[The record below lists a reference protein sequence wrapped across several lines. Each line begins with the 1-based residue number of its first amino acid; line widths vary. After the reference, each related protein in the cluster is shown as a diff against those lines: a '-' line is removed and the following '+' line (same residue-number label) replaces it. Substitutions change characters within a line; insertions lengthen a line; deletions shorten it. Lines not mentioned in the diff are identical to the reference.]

1 MKKALRFATAAA
13 VTTLLGS
20 TLSAYAQDAAPASNK
35 PQVSIAAGK
44 DLQSAQ
50 KALSARRY
58 DEVLADLDKVK
69 ANPKKNDYDEYL
81 MNLFYYTAYAG
92 QKKYQQ
98 AVASLE
104 AIMASKY
111 MPAGEQK
118 QRLVQATLLEYQ
130 LQNYDKTLE
139 YGNRILK
146 EGGGGAQIETVV
158 AQSYYLKNDF
168 RNAEHF
174 VRGMVDGQIKAGQAP
189 SEEVLLMGQN
199 AALKLNDDRGVSRWT
214 ELLVTYHPKPD
225 YWQNLLHGIYANK
238 LTDRQTLQVYR
249 LSADVGALKT
259 GSDYAEM
266 AQLALDAGA
275 PGEAVSTLT
284 KGFAANVFTQP
295 ADKNRNQHLLDSA
308 KKQVA
313 ADQPALAKTEADA
326 TAAATGDKL
335 VGVGVAYFGNA
346 DYAKAAKVISAGLAK
361 GVSKDAA
368 DARLSLGVAQL
379 KAGDKDAAVKTFRQ
393 VKDDPVSERLAALWI
408 LRAKT

>member
-1 MKKALRFATAAA
+1 MKKVLIFAALGAA
-13 VTTLLGS
+13 VTLGGVM
-20 TLSAYAQDAAPASNK
+20 SAIADDAAPSSK

-44 DLQSAQ
+44 DLQAAQ
-50 KALSARRY
+50 KALAGRRY

-111 MPAGEQK
+111 LPASELK

-130 LQNYDKTLE
+130 IPNYDKTIE
-139 YGNRILK
+139 YGTRVLK
-146 EGGGGAQIETVV
+146 EGSGNAQIETVV

-168 RNAEHF
+168 KDTDRF
-174 VRGMVDGQIKAGQAP
+174 VRGMVEAQIKAGQSP
-189 SEEVLLMGQN
+189 SEEVLLMGQSS
-199 AALKLNDDRGVSRWT
+199 AMKLNDDRSVSRWT
-214 ELLVTYHPKPD
+214 ELLVTYHPKPE
-225 YWQNLLHGIYANK
+225 YWQNLLHGLYGEK
-238 LTDRQTLQVYR
+238 LTDRQTLQVHR
-249 LSADVGALKT
+249 LAADVGALKR
-259 GSDYAEM
+259 GSDFAEM
-266 AQLALDAGA
+266 AQLALDVGA

-284 KGFAANVFTQP
+284 KGFAANVFTVP

-313 ADQPALAKTEADA
+313 ADQPALPKTEADA
-326 TAAATGDKL
+326 TAAPTGDRL
-335 VGVGVAYFGNA
+335 VGVGMAYFGNG
-346 DYAKAAKVISAGLAK
+346 DYAKATKDLSAGLAK

-368 DARLSLGVAQL
+368 DARLSLGIAQL
-379 KAGDKDAAVKTFRQ
+379 KAGDKDGAVKTFRQ
-393 VKDDPVSERLAALWI
+393 IKEDPVSERLAVLWT
-408 LRAKT
+408 LRARS

>member
-1 MKKALRFATAAA
+1 MKKVLKFAAA
-13 VTTLLGS
+13 VAVATLLGS
-20 TLSAYAQDAAPASNK
+20 TLPAFAQDAAPASNK

-44 DLQSAQ
+44 DLQAAQ
-50 KALSARRY
+50 KALSAKRY

-111 MPAGEQK
+111 MPSSELK
-118 QRLVQATLLEYQ
+118 QRLVQAALLEYQ
-130 LQNYDKTLE
+130 IPNYDKTIE
-139 YGNRILK
+139 FGNRLLK
-146 EGGGGAQIETVV
+146 EGSGNAQIETVV

-174 VRGMVDGQIKAGQAP
+174 VRGMVDAQIKAGQTP

-199 AALKLNDDRGVSRWT
+199 AALKMNDERGVSRWT

-225 YWQNLLHGIYANK
+225 YWQSLLHGLYVGK
-238 LTDRQTLQVYR
+238 LTDRQTLQLYR

-266 AQLALDAGA
+266 AQLALAVGA

-313 ADQPALAKTEADA
+313 ADEPTLPKTEA
-326 TAAATGDKL
+326 AAANAPTGDGL
-335 VGVGVAYFGNA
+335 AGVGIAYFGNG
-346 DYAKAAKVISAGLAK
+346 DYAKAVKDISAGLAK
-361 GVSKDAA
+361 GLSKEAT

-379 KAGDKDAAVKTFRQ
+379 KAGDKDAAVKTFKQ

-408 LRAKT
+408 LRAKS